1 MGFDSREVD
10 DVVGGTRA
18 HARRVLVTYLALT
31 LLGVGALVALGVG
44 AFDATLH
51 AFASVSTGGF
61 ASHDGSLA
69 VFPGRVRVTILA
81 LCFAGA
87 VPLSLYYRTLYRH
100 PRQILSDPQLR
111 SLALLCALA
120 VAALAG
126 FQWLSTDAAVPLAD
140 LAVTAVSAQ
149 TTAGFSSIAMSELAP
164 GPKLIVIAS
173 MFVGGGLGSTAGGI
187 KIFRLLVC
195 LRILG
200 LLLDRISILRS
211 GRASLRLGGDP
222 VSPDEVEWV
231 VGVVSAF
238 GILVALSWLAF
249 LTYGYAPLDSLFEVV
264 SAVGTVGLSAG
275 ITSAELPAFL
285 KGVLSLDMLMGRVEV
300 VAFIVLLRPSTWLG
314 RRRSFVMRIVFI
326 GATGQVVESARSL
339 LANGHEVV
347 IVDAGEERL
356 KALEEMGLDCGL
368 VHGDGSRPAV
378 LSELGPGNTDFLF
391 CMTGSDQD
399 NILAALAGKRLGFD
413 TGGGHDRGFRLRWTL
428 RRAGPGGRP
437 HPQPGDGQRGGRSRR
452 GHRERGSGAAHED
465 GHPLLLLRRPEE
477 RGGHGCRPPA
487 ARRREGLWPSRARAR
502 RSWPGTTTRI
512 REQRHGVRGVLSGPG
527 QEAAR
532 AFHRRLSLLRRP
544 CSTGEFG

>member
-1 MGFDSREVD
+1 MPSGSRSLRSLRFAARITVLAYYLGLLLVPLGLLTCVPAAFAWASGRPDVAFYSLAVAGGLLGLGAFGWKAGQRAELQRNEALVLTALVFGVASLAGAIPLTAYGLTPLDAWVEAVSGATTTGLSVLTSLEEAPSGLLFARAWLQWIGGLGILVLALALVVTPGASAKSMGFDPREVA
-10 DVVGGTRA
+10 DVAGGTRA

-31 LLGVGALVALGVG
+31 LLGVGALLALGAG

-69 VFPGRVRVTILA
+69 IFPSRIRVAILA

-126 FQWLSTDAAVPLAD
+126 IQWLSTDAAVPLAD
-140 LAVTAVSAQ
+140 LAVTAISAQ
-149 TTAGFSSIAMSELAP
+149 TTAGFSSIPMSELAS
-164 GPKLIVIAS
+164 GAKLIVIAS

-211 GRASLRLGGDP
+211 GRASLQLGGDP
-222 VSPDEVEWV
+222 VSPHEVEWV
-231 VGVVSAF
+231 VGVVSAY

-314 RRRSFVMRIVFI
+314 RRRS
-326 GATGQVVESARSL
+326 S
-339 LANGHEVV
+339 
-347 IVDAGEERL
+347 
-356 KALEEMGLDCGL
+356 
-368 VHGDGSRPAV
+368 
-378 LSELGPGNTDFLF
+378 
-391 CMTGSDQD
+391 
-399 NILAALAGKRLGFD
+399 
-413 TGGGHDRGFRLRWTL
+413 
-428 RRAGPGGRP
+428 
-437 HPQPGDGQRGGRSRR
+437 
-452 GHRERGSGAAHED
+452 
-465 GHPLLLLRRPEE
+465 
-477 RGGHGCRPPA
+477 
-487 ARRREGLWPSRARAR
+487 
-502 RSWPGTTTRI
+502 
-512 REQRHGVRGVLSGPG
+512 
-527 QEAAR
+527 
-532 AFHRRLSLLRRP
+532 
-544 CSTGEFG
+544 

>member
-1 MGFDSREVD
+1 MPTGSRALDSLRFAARTAVLAHYLGLLLGPLGVLTCVPAAVAWGSGRPDVALYNLAVAGGLVGLGALGWKAGRRADLQRNEALVLSALVFAIASLAGAIPLTAYGMTPLDAWFEAVSGTTTTGLSVLASVEDAPAGLLFTRAWLQWLGGLGVLVLALALIVTPGVSAQRMGFDAREVD
-10 DVVGGTRA
+10 DVAGGTRA
-18 HARRVLVTYLALT
+18 HARRVLVTYVALT
-31 LLGVGALVALGVG
+31 LLGVGALIALGVG

-126 FQWLSTDAAVPLAD
+126 IQWLSTDAAVPLAD
-140 LAVTAVSAQ
+140 LAATAVSAQ

-231 VGVVSAF
+231 VGVVCAY

-300 VAFIVLLRPSTWLG
+300 VAFIVLLRPTTWLG
-314 RRRSFVMRIVFI
+314 RRRS
-326 GATGQVVESARSL
+326 S
-339 LANGHEVV
+339 
-347 IVDAGEERL
+347 
-356 KALEEMGLDCGL
+356 
-368 VHGDGSRPAV
+368 
-378 LSELGPGNTDFLF
+378 
-391 CMTGSDQD
+391 
-399 NILAALAGKRLGFD
+399 
-413 TGGGHDRGFRLRWTL
+413 
-428 RRAGPGGRP
+428 
-437 HPQPGDGQRGGRSRR
+437 
-452 GHRERGSGAAHED
+452 
-465 GHPLLLLRRPEE
+465 
-477 RGGHGCRPPA
+477 
-487 ARRREGLWPSRARAR
+487 
-502 RSWPGTTTRI
+502 
-512 REQRHGVRGVLSGPG
+512 
-527 QEAAR
+527 
-532 AFHRRLSLLRRP
+532 
-544 CSTGEFG
+544 